1 LSNFPCL
8 DLDKMKEICDEIIK
22 KRRSMK
28 NIKEEDK
35 NLVDIV
41 LEADDLYK
49 TNEEVNDIFY
59 F

>member
-1 LSNFPCL
+1 
-8 DLDKMKEICDEIIK
+8 
-22 KRRSMK
+22 MK